1 MLTGIQR
8 IEADCI
14 GVGGGS
20 AGCVLAARM
29 CDGVKRRPELDAGGV
44 FDAAFERLRI
54 DLTGSGRAAVGPHPL
69 RPGRRGATRRRG
81 RRRVA
86 SDGNACA
93 RTD

>member
-8 IEADCI
+8 IEADWI

-29 CDGVKRRPELDAGGV
+29 CDGVKRRLELVAGGA
-44 FDAAFERLRI
+44 FDAAFEHVRI
-54 DLTGSGRAAVGPHPL
+54 DLTGSGRAAVGPHP
-69 RPGRRGATRRRG
+69 RCPGRRGAPRRRD

-93 RTD
+93 PTD